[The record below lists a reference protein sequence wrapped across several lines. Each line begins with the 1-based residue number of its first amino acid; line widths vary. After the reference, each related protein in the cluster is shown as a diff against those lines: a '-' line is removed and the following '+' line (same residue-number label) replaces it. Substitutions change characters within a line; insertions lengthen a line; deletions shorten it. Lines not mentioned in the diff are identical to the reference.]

1 MTSYRMPMAVL
12 AIALMLGTNS
22 ILNAQSVILPAPR
35 VLTTMPMGGQAGT
48 TFPVTITSESVDTK
62 AELLF
67 SDPRITATPQ
77 LKADGKPELNKFQV
91 TIAADTPPGVY
102 EARVL
107 TRLGISSSRAFSV
120 GALPEVTREKPNTTL
135 ETAMQVEPNSICNAY
150 TTAKAIDHYTFNSTK
165 GSRVTIE
172 CVASGI
178 DSKLKPVLIIADAKG
193 RDLSVDRRGGFIDYT
208 IPADG
213 TYVVKVHG
221 LTFQGGLESFYR
233 LAIQTL
239 PEGVAA
245 VRQPAT
251 EPVNSISIPAQT
263 AGAVALKETEPNNRP
278 KDSQKVSL
286 PLDIA
291 GSFFPA
297 ADVDTYEFD
306 AKKGEVW
313 WIEVVSERTKLPT
326 NPFVNIQQVVKK
338 GDAENSVD
346 VLELNDLPSPVKLSS
361 NGYSYDGSPYDVGTA
376 DAFGKF
382 EVKEDGT
389 YRLQVRDLFGGTRND
404 PRCTY
409 RLIVRKAEPDFSMA
423 AWALHMTLR
432 NGDRAALSKP
442 IALRNGATM
451 IFEVV
456 AVRKDGFNGDIEV
469 SVENLPEGV
478 TAQGFKIPA
487 DKSSG
492 TLIITAASGAK
503 SAHSVAKIVA
513 KSTIDGKPVVRDC
526 RLASMAWP
534 VRDSNQEIPNPRLI
548 ADVAVSVSGEEAAP
562 LTVVPANPEVVVVAE
577 NSKVTIPLKLT
588 WRGEY
593 SGALTLKP
601 TGCGFEKVKTIN
613 VPLKS
618 ETLNVEL
625 DLADLKL
632 PVGDHVFA
640 LYGGAVSK
648 YRYNVAAVDT
658 TTEELR
664 VATEEL
670 TKATT
675 ASQMATEAA
684 KAATDDKKATLDEQ
698 AKAAAEAQKKAA
710 AVKTELEARLKAVT
724 SAAAPSDIVDIV
736 VTEPIRLKVTA
747 AEKK

>member
-1 MTSYRMPMAVL
+1 MTSYRIPMSVL
-12 AIALMLGTNS
+12 AIALMVGTNS
-22 ILNAQSVILPAPR
+22 ISNAQSVILPAPR
-35 VLTTMPMGGQAGT
+35 ILTTMPMGGQAGT

-62 AELLF
+62 AELIF
-67 SDPRITATPQ
+67 SDPRITSVAQ
-77 LKADGKPELNKFQV
+77 LKADGTPELNKYQV
-91 TIAADTPPGVY
+91 TIAADAPPGVY

-107 TRLGISSSRAFSV
+107 TRLGVSSSRAFSV
-120 GALPEVTREKPNTTL
+120 GVLPEVTREKPNTTL
-135 ETAMQVEPNSICNAY
+135 QTALQIEPNSICNAF

-165 GSRVTIE
+165 GSRVTVE
-172 CVASGI
+172 CVATGI
-178 DSKLKPVLIIADAKG
+178 DSKLKPVLIVADEKG
-193 RDLSVDRRGGFIDYT
+193 RDLSVDRRGGFIDFT
-208 IPADG
+208 VPADG

-221 LTFQGGLESFYR
+221 LTFQGGGESFYR
-233 LAIQTL
+233 LALQTL
-239 PEGVAA
+239 PEGIAA
-245 VRQPAT
+245 ARQPAT
-251 EPVNSISIPAQT
+251 EPVNAISIPASS
-263 AGAVALKETEPNNRP
+263 ASAVAIKEAEPNNRS
-278 KDSQKVSL
+278 KDAQKVSL
-286 PLDIA
+286 PFDVA

-313 WIEVVSERTKLPT
+313 WIDVISERTKLPT

-338 GDAENSVD
+338 GDVENAVD

-376 DAFGKF
+376 DAVGKF

-409 RLIVRKAEPDFSMA
+409 RLMVRKAEPDFALA

-456 AVRKDGFNGDIEV
+456 AVRKDGFNGEIEV

-487 DKSSG
+487 NKSSG

-503 SAHSVAKIVA
+503 SAHSIAKIVA
-513 KSTIDGKPVVRDC
+513 KSTIDGKPAVRDC

-548 ADVAVSVSGEEAAP
+548 ADVAVSVSGDEATP
-562 LTVVPANPEVVVVAE
+562 LTIVPANPEVLVVAE
-577 NSKVTIPLKLT
+577 NSKVKIPLKLT

-593 SGALTLKP
+593 SGAVTLKP
-601 TGCGFEKVKTIN
+601 TGSGFEKVKTIN
-613 VPLKS
+613 VPLNS
-618 ETLNVEL
+618 ETLDVEL

-640 LYGGAVSK
+640 LYGGAVTK
-648 YRYNVAAVDT
+648 YRYNVAAVDAA
-658 TTEELR
+658 TEELR

-670 TKATT
+670 TKVTA

-684 KAATDDKKATLDEQ
+684 KAATGDDKAALDEQ
-698 AKAAAEAQKKAA
+698 AKVAAEAQKKAEA
-710 AVKTELEARLKAVT
+710 AKTGIEARLKAAT

-736 VTEPIRLKVTA
+736 VTEPIRLQVTA